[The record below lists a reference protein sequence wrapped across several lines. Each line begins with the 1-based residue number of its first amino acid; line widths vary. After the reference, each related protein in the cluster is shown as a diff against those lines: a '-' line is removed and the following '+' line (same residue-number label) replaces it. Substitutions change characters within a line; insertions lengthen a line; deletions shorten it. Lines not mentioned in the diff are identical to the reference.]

1 MMPALAV
8 AAIAAAS
15 AIAAAAAAAAAAVGV
30 EDVGRFRLFSRERL
44 FQLMP
49 EGFAGK
55 P

>member
-15 AIAAAAAAAAAAVGV
+15 AIAAAAAAAAAVGV